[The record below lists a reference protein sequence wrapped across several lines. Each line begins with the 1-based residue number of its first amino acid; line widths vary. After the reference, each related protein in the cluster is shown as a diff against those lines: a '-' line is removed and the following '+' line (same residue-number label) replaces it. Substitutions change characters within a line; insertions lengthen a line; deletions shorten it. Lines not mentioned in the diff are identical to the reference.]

1 MTTWFTSDWHFD
13 HKNIPLYCPDRVR
26 FLGMADEHDIEGMN
40 EGMVELWN
48 RTVQPDDTVYFLG
61 DFAMG
66 KIQETI
72 QFTSRL
78 AGIKHLIWGNHDR
91 PHPSVSKPNTE
102 KRAEWIKLYAEAGW
116 TTQRQDGFY
125 NFPNGYTALLNHF
138 PYHGDSEEGDRYP
151 EARPE
156 DTGLPL
162 IHGHIHDLWRV
173 NGRQINVGLDAWG
186 RLLTE
191 DEVGGLVKDA
201 VG

>member
-26 FLGMADEHDIEGMN
+26 FLGMGRPDDIEGMN
-40 EGMVELWN
+40 EAMVALWN
-48 RTVQPDDTVYFLG
+48 RTVQETDTVYFLG

-66 KIQETI
+66 KVKESIQY
-72 QFTSRL
+72 TSRL

-91 PHPSVSKPNTE
+91 PHPGVNQGE
-102 KRAEWIKLYAEAGW
+102 KQAEWIKVYADAGW
-116 TTQRQDGFY
+116 NTQRQDGFY
-125 NFPNGYTALLNHF
+125 NFPNGLTALLNHF
-138 PYHGDSEEGDRYP
+138 PYEGDSEGEDRYP
-151 EARPE
+151 GFRPE
-156 DTGLPL
+156 DTGFPL

-191 DEVGGLVKDA
+191 EEVGGLVKQV